1 MLGKPK
7 YKIGEEVLFEITYND
22 KKLELKGIIEII
34 DSYGTFFDKS
44 DVSYDIM
51 VENFDNKGRCL
62 CKHIPEKLVHL
73 K

>member
-7 YKIGEEVLFEITYND
+7 FKRGDKVTFTLEDKEYQGEVYIVDAL
-22 KKLELKGIIEII
+22 
-34 DSYGTFFDKS
+34 GTFFDKS

-51 VENFDNKGRCL
+51 AVYEGQDILF
-62 CKHIPEKLVHL
+62 KHINEKYV